1 MSERID
7 LKEADR
13 RVFATSF
20 NDGMV
25 DIWISSVGLMLV
37 IGPLLSEYLGDFWS
51 SAVFLPFWG
60 VIYLVIRWVRKNV
73 IKPRS
78 GVVKYGPMRRKKMT
92 IFTGIMLALNVIFL
106 ILGMVAFFS
115 FIPGR
120 SGWAVTIPFSLMLLV
135 SFSLAGYFLAVTRF
149 YIYGLMLAGGFF
161 LGEWLYQTYGVS
173 HHGIPL
179 VFGISAAIIFLIGL
193 IKFFKF
199 LQDNPLPSD
208 ESLQWEG
215 ENG

>member
-20 NDGMV
+20 DDGMV
-25 DIWISSVGLMLV
+25 DIFISSVGLMLV
-37 IGPLLSEYLGDFWS
+37 IGPLLSVYLGDFWS
-51 SAVFLPFWG
+51 SAIFLPFWG

-106 ILGMVAFFS
+106 ILGMYAFFS
-115 FIPGR
+115 FIPGS
-120 SGWAVTIPFSLMLLV
+120 SGWAQLNAAGQFQPGGLLFSGDALLC
-135 SFSLAGYFLAVTRF
+135 LRLDAVR
-149 YIYGLMLAGGFF
+149 
-161 LGEWLYQTYGVS
+161 
-173 HHGIPL
+173 GI
-179 VFGISAAIIFLIGL
+179 
-193 IKFFKF
+193 
-199 LQDNPLPSD
+199 LP
-208 ESLQWEG
+208 G
-215 ENG
+215 

>member
-1 MSERID
+1 MTERID

-20 NDGMV
+20 EDGLV
-25 DIWISSVGLMLV
+25 DIFLSCFVLMFVLAPFFSVY
-37 IGPLLSEYLGDFWS
+37 IGDFWS
-51 SAVFLPFWG
+51 SAIFLPFWG
-60 VIYLVIRWVRKNV
+60 VIYLVIRWIRNQV

-78 GVVKYGPMRRKKMT
+78 GVVKYGPRRIKKMT
-92 IFTGIMLALNVIFL
+92 IFTGIMLILNVIFL
-106 ILGMVAFFS
+106 ILGMVAFFMPQG
-115 FIPGR
+115 PG
-120 SGWAVTIPFSLMLLV
+120 WTKTIPFSLMLLV

-149 YIYGLMLAGGFF
+149 YVYGLMLAGGFF

-179 VFGISAAIIFLIGL
+179 VFGISAAIIFLTGL
-193 IKFFKF
+193 VKFFKF
-199 LQDNPLPSD
+199 LRDNPLPTDDSM
-208 ESLQWEG
+208 QWEG

>member
-13 RVFATSF
+13 RVFTTSF
-20 NDGMV
+20 DDGLV
-25 DIWISSVGLMLV
+25 DIFISGVVLMLV
-37 IGPLLSEYLGDFWS
+37 IAPLLSVYLGDFWS
-51 SAVFLPFWG
+51 SAIFLPFYG
-60 VIYLVIRWVRKNV
+60 VIYMVIRWVRKNV
-73 IKPRS
+73 IKPRG

-92 IFTGIMLALNVIFL
+92 LFTGIMLALNVIFM
-106 ILGMVAFFS
+106 ILALFAFFS

-120 SGWAVTIPFSLMLLV
+120 SGWIVTIPFSLMLLV
-135 SFSLAGYFLAVTRF
+135 SFSLAGYFLSVTRF
-149 YIYGLMLAGGFF
+149 YVYGLMLAGGFF
-161 LGEWLYQTYGVS
+161 LGEWLYQTYGVA

-179 VFGISAAIIFLIGL
+179 VFGISAAIIFVTGL

-199 LQDNPLPSD
+199 LQDNPLPTD

>member
-13 RVFATSF
+13 RVYAVSF
-20 NDGMV
+20 DDGLV
-25 DIWISSVGLMLV
+25 DIFLSSFVLMFALA
-37 IGPLLSEYLGDFWS
+37 PLLSVYLGDFWS
-51 SAVFLPFWG
+51 SAIFLPLWG
-60 VIYLVIRWVRKNV
+60 VIYLVIRWIRKNV

-92 IFTGIMLALNVIFL
+92 IFTGIMMALNVIFL
-106 ILGMVAFFS
+106 ILGLVAFF
-115 FIPGR
+115 IPQGP
-120 SGWAVTIPFSLMLLV
+120 GWTITIPFSLMLLV

-149 YIYGLMLAGGFF
+149 YVYGLMLAGGFF

-173 HHGIPL
+173 HHGIPI
-179 VFGISAAIIFLIGL
+179 VFGISAAIIFLTGL

-199 LQDNPLPSD
+199 LRDNSLPTD

>member
-13 RVFATSF
+13 RVFTASF
-20 NDGMV
+20 EDGLV
-25 DIWISSVGLMLV
+25 DIFLSCFVLMFVLA
-37 IGPLLSEYLGDFWS
+37 PLLSVYIGDFWS
-51 SAVFLPFWG
+51 SAIFLPFWG

-92 IFTGIMLALNVIFL
+92 LFTGIMLALNVIFL
-106 ILGMVAFFS
+106 ILGMFAFFS

-149 YIYGLMLAGGFF
+149 YVYGLMLAGGFF

-179 VFGISAAIIFLIGL
+179 VFGISAGIIFLTGL
-193 IKFFKF
+193 VKFFKF
-199 LQDNPLPSD
+199 LRDNPLPTDDSM
-208 ESLQWEG
+208 QWEG